1 MQLIDGRWSVGKG
14 EAWTSRNPVSQQAV
28 WVGNAASAQ
37 EVDAAVAAA
46 RSAFP
51 LWRDTELS
59 NRIAVLRCFA
69 DLLQANSDELAATI
83 GLETGKP
90 RWEAAMEVASMVS
103 KVEISIRAFEERTFR
118 RESTQGDASVI
129 LRHRPHGVVA
139 VLGPYNFPGHLP
151 NGHIVPAL
159 LAGNVVV
166 FKPSEYT
173 PMTAQK
179 TVELW
184 LAAGLP
190 AGVINL
196 VQGSAAT
203 GALLAAHADLDG
215 VFFTGSSAAGFAVHQ
230 QFSGRPDKILA
241 LEMSGNN
248 ALVVDEVQ
256 DMPAAIHH
264 VIQSAFISA
273 GQRCS
278 CARRLFVPKGEWGD
292 LFLERLADVSAELRV
307 GPWDAEP
314 APFMGAMIS
323 MAAADKMLSVQASLM
338 EMGGKVLLKMCRL
351 NADSAMLTAGI
362 IDVSD
367 IAGLPD
373 EEYFGPLLQLQR
385 YGPFDEAIRMAN
397 SSRFGLAA
405 GLLSDSGERYKTFWR
420 ESRAG
425 IVNWN
430 KPLTGAS
437 SAGPFGGIGASGNH
451 RPSAYYA
458 ADYCAYPVAS
468 LETELLAMPTS
479 LPPGMVID

>member
-14 EAWTSRNPVSQQAV
+14 DAWASRNPVSQQAV
-28 WVGNAASAQ
+28 WVGNAASGQ
-37 EVDAAVAAA
+37 EVDAAVVAA
-46 RSAFP
+46 RAAFP

-90 RWEAAMEVASMVS
+90 RWEAVMEVASMVS
-103 KVEISIRAFEERTFR
+103 KVDISIRAFEERTFR
-118 RESTQGDASVI
+118 KEFTQGDASVI

-139 VLGPYNFPGHLP
+139 VLGPYNFPAHLP

-159 LAGNVVV
+159 LAGNTVV
-166 FKPSEYT
+166 FKPSEYA

-190 AGVINL
+190 VGVMNL
-196 VQGSAAT
+196 LQGGAAT
-203 GALLAAHADLDG
+203 GALLTAHADLDG

-230 QFSGRPDKILA
+230 QFSDRPDKILA
-241 LEMSGNN
+241 LEMGGNN
-248 ALVVDEVQ
+248 ALVVDEVR
-256 DMPAAIHH
+256 DISAAIHH

-278 CARRLFVPKGEWGD
+278 CARRLFVPEGEWGD
-292 LFLERLADVSAELRV
+292 LFLERLINVSAELRV

-314 APFMGAMIS
+314 PPFMGAMIT
-323 MAAADKMLSVQASLM
+323 MDKADKMLAVQESLIRQ
-338 EMGGKVLLKMCRL
+338 GGKALLKMCRL
-351 NADSAMLTAGI
+351 NPGTAMLTAGI
-362 IDVSD
+362 LDVSE
-367 IAGLPD
+367 IAELPD

-385 YGPFDEAIRMAN
+385 YGHFDEAIRLAN
-397 SSRFGLAA
+397 RSRFGLAA
-405 GLLSDSGERYKTFWR
+405 GLLSDRHERYKLFWR

-437 SAGPFGGIGASGNH
+437 SAGPFGGVGSSGNH

-468 LETELLAMPTS
+468 LETELLAMPS
-479 LPPGMVID
+479 VLLPGMSID